1 MVTLS
6 WIMTYLL
13 CKVEILTKPDM
24 PGGSSHKSG
33 KLELDKQFGKEHT
46 LSKNT
51 WPDDQSVHHHKSTAN
66 FDSQINSLRALP
78 PAEPDG
84 KSNSYQSQWSRVKTS
99 FNCDSLLISLT
110 LIRFTRSRDVPNLL
124 CKVHFYLSWL
134 KSTWISDK
142 INTVLASLDSVTVG
156 LQNARLLFDCHVTCL
171 QQKKKAYSIHCILI
185 CLVKVLDWWSS

>member
-1 MVTLS
+1 M
-6 WIMTYLL
+6 
-13 CKVEILTKPDM
+13 E
-24 PGGSSHKSG
+24 
-33 KLELDKQFGKEHT
+33 
-46 LSKNT
+46 
-51 WPDDQSVHHHKSTAN
+51 KSTHFQKIPDRTISLSTTIN
-66 FDSQINSLRALP
+66 LQLTSTGQINSLRALP

-134 KSTWISDK
+134 KSTWISDN
-142 INTVLASLDSVTVG
+142 INAVLASLDSVTVG